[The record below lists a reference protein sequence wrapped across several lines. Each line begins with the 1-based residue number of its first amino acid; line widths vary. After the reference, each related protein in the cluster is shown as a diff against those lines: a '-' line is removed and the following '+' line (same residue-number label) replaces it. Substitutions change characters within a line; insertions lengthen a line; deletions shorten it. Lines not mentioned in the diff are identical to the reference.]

1 MRNSIRQM
9 LRTPV
14 RTMLFTIL
22 LIFAALLMTLGASLF
37 LKNEKEAAE
46 YVQKFIT
53 IGTVSQKPESFVQT
67 SEWDAEKKNY
77 QIWRRA
83 QYTSYDTS
91 EDLLFP
97 EAQYLAGPEQRAYY
111 ASWVPDYVTI
121 NEEGSTYDSGIVA
134 EFSPAED
141 CLPAEAVKI
150 EITKIIGGDPK
161 MEGSVIFLCDHYNPE
176 PEMLY
181 QNKTYI
187 AYIATAGFAHGET
200 YEKAAK
206 ESPMLSAGTLEYVPF
221 PISSR
226 IYRLDGSRIEDVFG
240 DDDPIFEVTEDFYET
255 AEGKR
260 LLNLANA
267 TGYFNHTQPVTGTN
281 KTCLL
286 MPFYNGTSYI
296 CEGRDISEEEYDQG
310 SKVCLAPR
318 RFMEN
323 NQLSLGDQITT
334 RFFYT
339 NTRTSAGQDFL
350 LYGGGAVWQ
359 IINENGNR
367 FEPFEISEYTVVG
380 IYDTAGNGTDAPFS
394 PGADELIVPMKSI
407 ASGKEKNLIMCGPMT
422 DHTSS
427 FQIPNGTIEEFQKQL
442 AGYGLS
448 ELEITFYDMGYTQL
462 MAGMENMRNMSL
474 FFLITGIILTGLLLF
489 FFSHLFITKQAER
502 TAVERSLGMSRAQ
515 CRWSILSGLML
526 LVLVGSIVGSICG
539 AFLSQRISY
548 EQTGKVYYDNT
559 YSLGVVNAE
568 ETLSVQGGN
577 SNTEGLNNTEDLNA
591 ENLNEAG
598 SGISRIAFVC
608 AVGIMLA
615 GAGIS
620 LFKMNKSLDREPM
633 EQLSKMQGEL

>member
-1 MRNSIRQM
+1 MINSIRQM

-14 RTMLFTIL
+14 RTMLFTL
-22 LIFAALLMTLGASLF
+22 LLTFAALLMTLGAGLF
-37 LKNEKEAAE
+37 VKNERAAAE
-46 YVQKFIT
+46 YEQKFIT
-53 IGTVSQKPESFVQT
+53 IGTVSQKPESFVQI

-77 QIWRRA
+77 QILRKT
-83 QYTSYDTS
+83 QYTSYNTP

-134 EFSPAED
+134 EFSPTQD
-141 CLPAEAVKI
+141 CLPGEAVKI
-150 EITKIIGGDPK
+150 EITKVIGGDPK

-176 PEMLY
+176 PEMLS
-181 QNKTYI
+181 QDKTYT
-187 AYIATAGFAHGET
+187 AYIGTAGFAHGEM

-206 ESPMLSAGTLEYVPF
+206 ESSMLAAGTLEYVPF

-226 IYRLDGSRIEDVFG
+226 IYRPDGSRIEDVFG
-240 DDDPIFEVTEDFYET
+240 DDSPIFEVTEDFYET
-255 AEGKR
+255 AEGNR
-260 LLNLANA
+260 LLNLAKA
-267 TGYFNHTQPVTGTN
+267 MGYFNHTQPVTGTN

-286 MPFYNGTSYI
+286 MPFYYGTSYI

-318 RFMEN
+318 RFTEN
-323 NQLSLGDQITT
+323 NQLALGDKITT

-350 LYGGGAVWQ
+350 LYGGGAIWQ
-359 IINENGNR
+359 IIDENGNR

-380 IYDTAGNGTDAPFS
+380 IYDTAGGGTDMSFS

-407 ASGKEKNLIMCGPMT
+407 VSGKEKNLIWCGPMADNT
-422 DHTSS
+422 TS

-442 AGYGLS
+442 ARYGLS

-462 MAGMENMRNMSL
+462 MAGMENMRNMAV
-474 FFLITGIILTGLLLF
+474 FFLSTGIVLTGLLLF

-526 LVLVGSIVGSICG
+526 LMLIGSIMGSTCG
-539 AFLSQRISY
+539 AFLSQKISSK
-548 EQTGKVYYDNT
+548 QTGKVYYDST
-559 YSLGVVNAE
+559 YSLGVVNAG
-568 ETLSVQGGN
+568 ETLSTQAGS
-577 SNTEGLNNTEDLNA
+577 SNTE
-591 ENLNEAG
+591 NLIVADFG
-598 SGISRIAFVC
+598 TGGIAVVC
-608 AVGIMLA
+608 AVGIILS

-620 LFKMNKSLDREPM
+620 LFKMNKSLEREPM
-633 EQLSKMQGEL
+633 ELLSKMQREL